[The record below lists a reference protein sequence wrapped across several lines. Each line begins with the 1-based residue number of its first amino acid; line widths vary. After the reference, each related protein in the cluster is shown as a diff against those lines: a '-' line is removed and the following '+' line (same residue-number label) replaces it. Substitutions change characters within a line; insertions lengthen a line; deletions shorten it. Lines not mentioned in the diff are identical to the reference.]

1 VNLKSNRSK
10 VWGMLRDPDYR
21 NAFVSST
28 VAARIAVRIYN
39 LRKKAGWTQPQVAE
53 KAGMKQARVSV
64 LEQGDYENFTF
75 STLKKLA
82 AAFNVAVLV
91 DFVSF
96 PDFLKWS
103 ESINSESVAP
113 ESFAESDRALA
124 AMIEA
129 TTRASAENRALAD
142 DPSNAAMMKLLAGAT
157 PPPGAGGLPKLTGQG
172 QAPQVPPTFLVA

>member
-1 VNLKSNRSK
+1 MNLKSNRLK
-10 VWGMLRDPDYR
+10 LWGKLRDPDNR

-39 LRKKAGWTQPQVAE
+39 LRKKAGWTQPQLAE

-82 AAFNVAVLV
+82 AAFNVAVVV

-96 PDFLKWS
+96 PDFVKWS
-103 ESINSESVAP
+103 ESLNSESVVP
-113 ESFAESDRALA
+113 ESFDESERALA
-124 AMIEA
+124 EGMRE
-129 TTRASAENRALAD
+129 TTSRR
-142 DPSNAAMMKLLAGAT
+142 
-157 PPPGAGGLPKLTGQG
+157 
-172 QAPQVPPTFLVA
+172 QA